1 MDKIQ
6 RKINFLTKLKMSFGI
21 DTRSD
26 EIEMDLKDLRK
37 KQEQVQTDIEASR
50 NKLSII
56 DSCITDINKMY
67 ELSEED
73 IQNGDAIKYSTELIS
88 YELSIERAKRQRVD
102 ISDIT
107 NMQLMYQKK
116 KEQFIQEHINDIITN
131 TNINEGN
138 SNKILILLNSIKHNL
153 QRLKVSLEI
162 KDISDI
168 EKIKKY
174 LLSMRNPVKYK
185 NDDSVIIN
193 NELNREI
200 VNIETSKE
208 KYYADYAKEQAN
220 KKRR

>member
-37 KQEQVQTDIEASR
+37 KQEKVQIDIETSR

-56 DSCITDINKMY
+56 DLCITDINKIY

-73 IQNGDAIKYSTELIS
+73 IQNGDAIKYSTELTS
-88 YELSIERAKRQRVD
+88 YELSIARSKRQQVD
-102 ISDIT
+102 ISVIT
-107 NMQLMYQKK
+107 NMQLTYQKK
-116 KEQFIQEHINDIITN
+116 KEQFVQRHINDIIAN
-131 TNINEGN
+131 TNIHEGN
-138 SNKILILLNSIKHNL
+138 SNQILILLNKIKHNL
-153 QRLKVSLEI
+153 ERLKVSSEI
-162 KDISDI
+162 KDALDL
-168 EKIKKY
+168 EKVKNH

-185 NDDSVIIN
+185 NDESMSIN
-193 NELNREI
+193 NELNSQI

-208 KYYADYAKEQAN
+208 KYYADYAKEQVN
-220 KKRR
+220 KRRR